1 MRTLKLTVQYDGTDY
16 VGWQRQAAGTSIQGL
31 LEDALRPIEGRDVT
45 VHGAG
50 RTDAGVHARGQ
61 VASIRLAAAIE
72 PATLAR
78 ALNAVLPLDVRIA
91 SVEEAAT
98 DFHARFSATGK
109 VYDYQVV
116 NAPFVSPFLRRYVWH
131 VIPRLDLDAIAAA
144 SAVLVGEHDFAAFQ
158 GSGSEVQSSVRRVRR
173 LAWGSGGEGW
183 GQAVNREFTIHGLT
197 PPAPDLP
204 LVMRI
209 EGDGFLRHMVRT
221 IAGTLV
227 EIGLGRW
234 PPGEMAA
241 ILASRDRARAGTTAP
256 PTGLVLREVLYSA

>member
-1 MRTLKLTVQYDGTDY
+1 MRTLKLVVQYDGTDY

-91 SVEEAAT
+91 SVEEAAA

-173 LAWGSGGEGW
+173 LVWG
-183 GQAVNREFTIHGLT
+183 T